1 MSLGAN
7 DALDPCLAPTK
18 HPLAISPSSG
28 LTVLSQPSKGS
39 DGGGVPFLP
48 TSPQRG
54 KPNQGE
60 GPEVLAAEASRP
72 PEVLPLCPWW
82 GSSYFTPEML
92 RPALPSLRAT
102 PAAARVTEARL
113 SWG

>member
-1 MSLGAN
+1 MPRSGIAGSYGNSVFSFFEELPYYFPYW
-7 DALDPCLAPTK
+7 LHQFTFPPT
-18 HPLAISPSSG
+18 
-28 LTVLSQPSKGS
+28 V
-39 DGGGVPFLP
+39 GGGVPFLP